1 MGLPRHH
8 QHFFKFFEWQRND
21 TPLSSPTSVASI
33 LAAYLVTVTLGT
45 HCVKRPLPLPRV
57 VIAFHNL
64 VLCLG
69 SLVMFIGTAHES
81 FREKTRVNSTEWL
94 FCIQPG
100 TAAEGPLYFWSYIY
114 YLSKYYELLDTVI
127 LLWKAKPLSVLH
139 VFHHSVVVVMAYL
152 WVDQVQSL
160 QQIALLTNTFIHV
173 GMYIYYFLTS
183 LGYRPPWKQ
192 AVTMGQIIQFIFSFS
207 VSIPFWI
214 LHFRGHGCSGFYAML
229 FNTVFNAA
237 LLVLFI
243 QFHRRSYTQKR
254 RQKQT

>member
-81 FREKTRVNSTEWL
+81 FRVRL
-94 FCIQPG
+94 CISSS
-100 TAAEGPLYFWSYIY
+100 A
-114 YLSKYYELLDTVI
+114 
-127 LLWKAKPLSVLH
+127 
-139 VFHHSVVVVMAYL
+139 M
-152 WVDQVQSL
+152 
-160 QQIALLTNTFIHV
+160 
-173 GMYIYYFLTS
+173 TS
-183 LGYRPPWKQ
+183 LNNWR
-192 AVTMGQIIQFIFSFS
+192 A
-207 VSIPFWI
+207 
-214 LHFRGHGCSGFYAML
+214 CSLLAMPYTDL
-229 FNTVFNAA
+229 GIW
-237 LLVLFI
+237 LD
-243 QFHRRSYTQKR
+243 RRKPE
-254 RQKQT
+254 